1 MSGKGNRWL
10 GPIRSER
17 HESFSLATSEDNS
30 QNFGGAHPPSVADG
44 HSQTGGA
51 SGLRLDN
58 MSEVAAFQSVGFV
71 RDQRPILE
79 DISWT
84 VDSQQRWVIVGPN
97 GAGKTTILSML
108 ASLTYPS
115 SGTVTVLGETLGK
128 TNVFELRPRVGYAS
142 SDMTSRVPYNETVLD
157 TVLTAAYGVTGRWRE
172 EYEDID
178 TRRALRVLSEWRLD
192 NLAENTMRTLSD
204 GEKKRVQI
212 ARAVMTD
219 PELLLLDEPAGSLDV
234 GAREDVIEML
244 DHFASDPGSP
254 AMVMVTHHVEEIPSG
269 FTHLLVI
276 AGGRAIAQGPIG
288 DTLTGDVLSEAF
300 GRPLS
305 ITHNNGRYQATAL

>member
-1 MSGKGNRWL
+1 
-10 GPIRSER
+10 
-17 HESFSLATSEDNS
+17 
-30 QNFGGAHPPSVADG
+30 
-44 HSQTGGA
+44 
-51 SGLRLDN
+51 

-84 VDSQQRWVIVGPN
+84 VYSRERWVIVGPN

-178 TRRALRVLSEWRLD
+178 TRRALRVLSEWHLD
-192 NLAENTMRTLSD
+192 GLADNTMRTLSD

-269 FTHLLVI
+269 FTHLMVI
-276 AGGRAIAQGPIG
+276 SGGRAIAQGPIG

>member
-1 MSGKGNRWL
+1 MTNRI
-10 GPIRSER
+10 P
-17 HESFSLATSEDNS
+17 H
-30 QNFGGAHPPSVADG
+30 
-44 HSQTGGA
+44 
-51 SGLRLDN
+51 
-58 MSEVAAFQSVGFV
+58 
-71 RDQRPILE
+71 
-79 DISWT
+79 
-84 VDSQQRWVIVGPN
+84 
-97 GAGKTTILSML
+97 
-108 ASLTYPS
+108 
-115 SGTVTVLGETLGK
+115 
-128 TNVFELRPRVGYAS
+128 
-142 SDMTSRVPYNETVLD
+142 NETVLD
-157 TVLTAAYGVTGRWRE
+157 SVLTAAYGVTGRWRE
-172 EYEDID
+172 DYEDID

-192 NLAENTMRTLSD
+192 ELAESTIRTLSD

-254 AMVMVTHHVEEIPSG
+254 AMVMVTHHVEEIPTG

-276 AGGRAIAQGPIG
+276 AGGHAIAKGPIA

-305 ITHNNGRYQATAL
+305 VTHNNGRYQATAL

>member
-1 MSGKGNRWL
+1 MASPENGGEGAL
-10 GPIRSER
+10 G
-17 HESFSLATSEDNS
+17 L
-30 QNFGGAHPPSVADG
+30 G
-44 HSQTGGA
+44 
-51 SGLRLDN
+51 N
-58 MSEVAAFQSVGFV
+58 MSEVAAFESVGFV
-71 RDQRPILE
+71 RDGRPILH
-79 DISWT
+79 DISWAI
-84 VDSQQRWVIVGPN
+84 DSQERWVIVGPN
-97 GAGKTTILSML
+97 GAGKTTLLSML

-128 TNVFELRPRVGYAS
+128 TDVFELRPRVGYAS

-172 EYEDID
+172 NYEDID
-178 TRRALRVLSEWRLD
+178 TRRALRVLNEWRLD
-192 NLAENTMRTLSD
+192 DLADSTLRTLSD

-254 AMVMVTHHVEEIPSG
+254 AMVMVTHHVEEIPAG

-276 AGGRAIAQGPIG
+276 AGGRALAHGPIG

-305 ITHNNGRYQATAL
+305 VTHNNGRYQATAL